1 MKSNFTDEWAEAR
14 EPILPSEEAISEI
27 LIKNIQVG
35 NLQVL

>member
-14 EPILPSEEAISEI
+14 EPILPSKEAISEI